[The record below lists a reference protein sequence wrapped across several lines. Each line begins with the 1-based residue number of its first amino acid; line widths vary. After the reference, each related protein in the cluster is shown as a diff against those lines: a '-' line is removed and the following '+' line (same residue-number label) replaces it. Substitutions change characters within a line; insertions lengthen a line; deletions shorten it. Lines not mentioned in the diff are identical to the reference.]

1 MNQKDHIKADL
12 FLLGY
17 SIPPIHK
24 IIDDLSALK
33 QYGPSH
39 RIYGHN
45 RDFLF
50 WLKDTCGESVYR
62 IALLHVL
69 IDLDIMVE
77 RKDLKK
83 VLEVKNDSREIP
95 TS

>member
-1 MNQKDHIKADL
+1 MNQKDHIKADNL
-12 FLLGY
+12 LLGY
-17 SIPPIHK
+17 SIPPIHR
-24 IIDDLSALK
+24 IIDDLVALK

-45 RDFLF
+45 KDFLF
-50 WLKDTCGESVYR
+50 WLKETYGKSVYQ

-77 RKDLKK
+77 RKELKK
-83 VLEVKNDSREIP
+83 ILRGMK
-95 TS
+95 